1 VIDDLDRTIAALL
14 EHELPPEILAQ
25 AAIAFD
31 TPDDSFPRNPLSL
44 PAVDLF
50 LYDMRENRDLRS
62 AEWVVGYDDDSAAL
76 TRARSPVRVDCS
88 YLVTAWPST
97 SSTTPAFDE
106 HHLLG
111 AVLTALLRHPVIP
124 QAMLQGVL
132 TELGGELPTA
142 TLQQGQVGDMA
153 NFWQALGG
161 RPRAAFGYTVTI
173 PVQPFEPDPAGKP
186 VVDKRLVFTVDTTLT
201 RPSAPVNDP

>member
-1 VIDDLDRTIAALL
+1 MIDALDRTIAALL
-14 EHELPPEILAQ
+14 VHELPPEILAQ
-25 AAIAFD
+25 AEITFA
-31 TPDDSFPRNPLSL
+31 TPDDSFPPAPLSL

-62 AEWVVGYDDDSAAL
+62 AEWVVGPNEDNTAL

-111 AVLTALLRHPVIP
+111 AVLTALLRHPVLP
-124 QAMLQGVL
+124 AAMLQGVL
-132 TELGGELPTA
+132 TELGSDLPTA
-142 TLQQGQVGDMA
+142 TLQQGQVDDMA

-173 PVQPFEPDPAGKP
+173 PVQPFEPVPAGKP
-186 VVDKRLVFTVDTTLT
+186 VVDKRLVFTTGRTPAA
-201 RPSAPVNDP
+201 PSDPVSGP